1 MAEEQNEIPT
11 VLPWSTRLN
20 IAVDAAKGLAFLDA
34 DKTVIDLALA
44 MVAAVLLVLGPGACS
59 ME

>member
-1 MAEEQNEIPT
+1 M
-11 VLPWSTRLN
+11 
-20 IAVDAAKGLAFLDA
+20 IA
-34 DKTVIDLALA
+34 DLALA

>member
-1 MAEEQNEIPT
+1 MMA
-11 VLPWSTRLN
+11 
-20 IAVDAAKGLAFLDA
+20 
-34 DKTVIDLALA
+34 DLALA